1 MLFSGNFLLSKNCQV
16 NSNEVKLKT
25 LALHVNIISS
35 ISTGSSVDEVNE
47 NPSIASIKLNEIN
60 F

>member
-1 MLFSGNFLLSKNCQV
+1 MLFSANFLLSENCQV

-47 NPSIASIKLNEIN
+47 NPLTASIKLN
-60 F
+60 